1 MSYTRAMLKT
11 FYKKV
16 SETPF
21 QQGWE
26 YRAEIII
33 PPENKLSGIRIPD
46 LSIYMKSFTHG
57 GYTIDYESKRI
68 GTAHL
73 NTPVS
78 KSAGSVSCTVRDNRD
93 GEVEAFFRKMQNVVN
108 PNGTVNLPF
117 EYLFKVLLYRPDS
130 QGNEVLTHEWTV
142 SAESMGEVTRAYEQ
156 VAEFTTFELSFKK
169 YRS

>member
-1 MSYTRAMLKT
+1 MMIPRAQLKT
-11 FYKKV
+11 MYKKV

-26 YRAEIII
+26 FRVEIVI
-33 PPENKLSGIRIPD
+33 PSENALAGLRVPD
-46 LSIYMKSFTHG
+46 LAIYMKGFTHS

-78 KSAGSVSCTVRDNRD
+78 KSAGSVSCTVRDNRNGD
-93 GEVEAFFRKMQNVVN
+93 IETFFRKMQNVVN
-108 PNGTVNLPF
+108 SDGTVNLPF
-117 EYLFKVLLYRPDS
+117 EYLFKVLLYRPNDE
-130 QGNEVLTHEWTV
+130 GVDVLRDEWTV
-142 SAESMGEVTRAYEQ
+142 SAESMGDVTRAYEQ
-156 VAEFTTFELSFKK
+156 VAEFTSFELSFKK